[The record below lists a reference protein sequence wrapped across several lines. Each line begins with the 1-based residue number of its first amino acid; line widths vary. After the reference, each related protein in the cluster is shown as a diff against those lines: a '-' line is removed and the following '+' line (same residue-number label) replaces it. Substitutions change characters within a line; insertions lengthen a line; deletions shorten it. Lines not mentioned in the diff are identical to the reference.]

1 MEELIEFLPMLLPL
15 FVIQLV
21 LMIVGLIAFFK
32 TEETRGPKWVWL
44 LLILALSMI
53 GPILFFIFGRR
64 TE

>member
-32 TEETRGPKWVWL
+32 TEKTRGPKWVWL